1 MHSRRETIEEVK
13 LRDGISSRLG
23 SERRRSNNKSR
34 EKFRRRLIVTACW
47 KLIGDEETAR
57 LEAESAGAD
66 AVRGGT
72 E

>member
-1 MHSRRETIEEVK
+1 MHPRRETVEEVK
-13 LRDGISSRLG
+13 LEDWISSRLG
-23 SERRRSNNKSR
+23 SERRRRDDKSR

-47 KLIGDEETAR
+47 KLIGDEETTR
-57 LEAESAGAD
+57 LEAESAGVD